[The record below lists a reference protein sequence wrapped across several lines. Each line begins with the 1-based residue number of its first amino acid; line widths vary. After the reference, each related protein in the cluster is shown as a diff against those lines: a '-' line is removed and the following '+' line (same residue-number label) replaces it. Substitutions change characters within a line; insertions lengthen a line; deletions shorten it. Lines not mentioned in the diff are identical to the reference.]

1 MYFKTPLDVTP
12 ATELAWVTADVSA
25 FVDDDADGVILF
37 IVSTKDRTR
46 DYGVREVGSSFSTT
60 NRELERRSST
70 LHVVGIDGNDQFEV
84 YNEKFNEVK
93 FYLVGQTKGSVVYYS
108 DDLAVSDPVTGSF
121 QEIDADTYSVPAVAN
136 GLILR
141 IENSD
146 TRVMTE

>member
-93 FYLVGQTKGSVVYYS
+93 FYLVG
-108 DDLAVSDPVTGSF
+108 
-121 QEIDADTYSVPAVAN
+121 
-136 GLILR
+136 
-141 IENSD
+141 
-146 TRVMTE
+146 